1 MSLRE
6 QMVRRANNPEGA
18 SAADFAAAIERDAM
32 QVQPH
37 IAALESRKRLFR
49 AKAPHL
55 RLRFFAN
62 QSHRDTWLAVALSEA
77 HRKAS
82 EPAPVTIDRA
92 QFKRVGE
99 LVINEATVVTPCSS
113 STHDPRYQLDPTE
126 PLPPGLSSL
135 PYGQYSAPASPW
147 AVAAAQARQ
156 SAT

>member
-6 QMVRRANNPEGA
+6 QMVARANNPGGA
-18 SAADFAAAIERDAM
+18 SAHDFAAVIDRNA
-32 QVQPH
+32 QLVQSY
-37 IAALESRKRLFR
+37 IAALEGHKRLFR
-49 AKAPHL
+49 AKVIGQ
-55 RLRFFAN
+55 RLRFFAT

-77 HRKAS
+77 QRQAS
-82 EPAPVTIDRA
+82 APAPVTIDRA

-113 STHDPRYQLDPTE
+113 STHDPRYQLGPAD